1 MQFKLRGKQTG
12 NIVLDTLRNNK
23 VEDVELLKNPTD
35 EDTVHWGDY
44 YNMTNVTKVIV
55 DGVND
60 SEDFVIVVDEDLDGI
75 TSSYILYKYL
85 KHFGV
90 NIQYLFHEKNKSH
103 GLTED
108 IMRKINPNN
117 IVLIPDAGS
126 NDYKYLET
134 LCYTNQ
140 IIIIDHHE
148 IEDEERLYNIPQV
161 LCVNNQSSKNV
172 NSNKN
177 LTGVGMVYR
186 LLQSLDSYTGM
197 NYADEHLFE
206 VAVGQISDV
215 CNLVDN
221 EIRYLVMN
229 GLKQPKSHLF
239 CKLLED
245 KLQNKGDKIQVLPSD
260 IGYGLAPKYNALL
273 RVGTLEER
281 TRAFEIL
288 CDENVHKQIVKK
300 PSKSRKTGKITFKQ
314 VEEGDYANLL
324 KLLNKKKKQQKEIVD
339 NIKNKMGTPL
349 GEGISI
355 GIQNSGVGGL
365 SGLIA
370 GELARDTKKPS
381 LLITPN
387 VDGLYN
393 GSGRGRQ
400 DIVRDFKAWI
410 NGVDNTI
417 EVLGHNNAFGVRNL
431 SQEQLNKLIEA
442 SKDLKAPSTYI
453 VEVDAIV
460 TPLTS
465 NHLNQIDSN
474 KELFGNGNEAPL
486 IGTEFHIDA
495 NKVKYYEK
503 SGFAS
508 IQMNGYQIVIYNLD
522 EKVDIDLFL
531 EAVENHKTI
540 KVEATGKANRTFFAG
555 RETLQFQVVDLE
567 FNYLDYFF

>member
-1 MQFKLRGKQTG
+1 MQFKLRGEQTG
-12 NIVLDTLRNNK
+12 NIVLDTLRNNG
-23 VEDVELLKNPTD
+23 VEDVELLKNPTVD
-35 EDTVHWGDY
+35 DTVHWSKYHNIATVATIIRDA
-44 YNMTNVTKVIV
+44 IV
-55 DGVND
+55 HKK
-60 SEDFVIVVDEDLDGI
+60 EFTIIVDEDLDGI

-90 NIQYLFHEKNKSH
+90 NIQYLFHEKNKVH

-108 IMRKINPNN
+108 VMRKINPNS

-126 NDYKYLET
+126 NDYEQLEILAKT
-134 LCYTNQ
+134 KTIC
-140 IIIIDHHE
+140 IIDHHE
-148 IEDEERLYNIPQV
+148 IEDEDRLYGIDNVYCI
-161 LCVNNQSSKNV
+161 NNQSSRNME
-172 NSNKN
+172 SNKN

-186 LLQSLDSYTGM
+186 LLQTLDHLT
-197 NYADEHLFE
+197 NINKADEHLFE

-245 KLQNKGDKIQVLPSD
+245 KMQNKGDKIQVLPSD

-355 GIQNSGVGGL
+355 GIQTEGVGGL

-370 GELARDTKKPS
+370 GVLARDTKKPS

-417 EVLGHNNAFGVRNL
+417 EVLGHDNAFGVRNL
-431 SQEQLNKLIEA
+431 SQEQLNKLVEA

-460 TPLTS
+460 SPLAS
-465 NHLNQIDSN
+465 NHLIQVDSN

-508 IQMNGYQIVIYNLD
+508 IQMNGYQIVIYNLN

>member
-12 NIVLDTLRNNK
+12 NIVLDTLKNNGIK
-23 VEDVELLKNPTD
+23 DIELLRNPTND
-35 EDTVHWGDY
+35 NTVHWSKY
-44 YNMTNVTKVIV
+44 YNMIKVANIII
-55 DGVND
+55 DAIANKK
-60 SEDFVIVVDEDLDGI
+60 EFTIIVDEDLDGI
-75 TSSYILYKYL
+75 TSAYILYKYL
-85 KHFGV
+85 QHLNANV
-90 NIQYLFHEKNKSH
+90 RYLFHEKNKSH

-108 IMRKINPNN
+108 VMRKINSNS

-126 NDYKYLET
+126 NDYEQLEILAKT
-134 LCYTNQ
+134 KTIC
-140 IIIIDHHE
+140 IIDHHE
-148 IEDEERLYNIPQV
+148 IEDEDRLYNIDNV
-161 LCVNNQSSKNV
+161 YCINNQSSRNME
-172 NSNKN
+172 SNKN
-177 LTGVGMVYR
+177 LTGVGAVYR

-387 VDGLYN
+387 VDNSYN

-465 NHLNQIDSN
+465 NHLIQIDSN

>member
-1 MQFKLRGKQTG
+1 MKLKLRGKQTG
-12 NIVLDTLRNNK
+12 NIVLDTLRNNGI
-23 VEDVELLKNPTD
+23 EDIELLKNPTD
-35 EDTVHWGDY
+35 EDTVFWGDY
-44 YNMTNVTKVIV
+44 YNMINATKVIV
-55 DGVND
+55 DGVNG
-60 SEDFVIVVDEDLDGI
+60 SEDFVIIVDEDLDGI
-75 TSSYILYKYL
+75 TSAYILYKYL
-85 KHFGV
+85 QHLNANV
-90 NIQYLFHEKNKSH
+90 RYLFHEKNKSH
-103 GLTED
+103 GLHKD
-108 IMRKINPNN
+108 IINKINERE
-117 IVLIPDAGS
+117 IILIPDAGS

-140 IIIIDHHE
+140 IVIIDHHE

-161 LCVNNQSSKNV
+161 LCVNNQSSRNV
-172 NSNKN
+172 NSNKH

-197 NYADEHLFE
+197 NYANEHLFE
-206 VAVGQISDV
+206 VAVGQITDV

-221 EIRYLVMN
+221 EIRFLVIN

-245 KLQNKGDKIQVLPSD
+245 RVQNKGDKIQVLPSD

-273 RVGTLEER
+273 RIGTIEER

-288 CDENVHKQIVKK
+288 CDENTHKQIAKK

-314 VEEGDYANLL
+314 VEEGDYTNLV
-324 KLLNKKKKQQKEIVD
+324 KLLNKKKKQQNEIVN
-339 NIKNKMGTPL
+339 NIKSNMDSPL

-370 GELARDTKKPS
+370 GVLARDTKKPS
-381 LLITPN
+381 LSISLN
-387 VDGLYN
+387 AEGSYD

-400 DIVRDFKAWI
+400 DVVRDFKAWI

-417 EVLGHNNAFGVRNL
+417 EVLGHDNAFGIINL
-431 SQEQLNKLIEA
+431 TQEQLDKLIEA
-442 SKDLKAPSTYI
+442 SKNINTPSEYE

-460 TPLTS
+460 SPLTS
-465 NHLNQIDSN
+465 NHLNQIDSH

-495 NKVKYYEK
+495 NKIKYYEK

-508 IQMNGYQIVIYNLD
+508 IQMNGYQIVIYNLN

-531 EAVENHKTI
+531 EAVEKHKTI